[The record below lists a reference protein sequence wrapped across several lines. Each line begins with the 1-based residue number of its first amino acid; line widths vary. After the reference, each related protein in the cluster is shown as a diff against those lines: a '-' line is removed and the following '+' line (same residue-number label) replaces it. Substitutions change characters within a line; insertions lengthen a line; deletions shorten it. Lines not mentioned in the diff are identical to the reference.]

1 MDKRTQAE
9 KDRTRRNAAAIRA
22 AARTPEQKLAGR
34 SDAEDR
40 FGGTTIQGKPVT
52 DAVFDDPTVAGN
64 LAEHL
69 DAREHPK
76 VEDIE
81 APEKVAAPKVE
92 DPKVEDEDEKDE
104 RDDECEDPKTHNR
117 PAESNRRASWRTF

>member
-9 KDRTRRNAAAIRA
+9 KDRARRNAAAIRA

-76 VEDIE
+76 VEDKTDE
-81 APEKVAAPKVE
+81 APQKVAPK
-92 DPKVEDEDEKDE
+92 EDEKDE
-104 RDDECEDPKTHNR
+104 LDEECEDPKTHNR
-117 PAESNRRASWRTF
+117 PAESNRRARWTTY